1 VAGENQVR
9 YRHARTRLLHGF
21 VQHQHET
28 AYKQWKDKW
37 DYIRAAVQGSTYY
50 KLPRLFHWLTGNI
63 GYHHIH
69 HLNPLVPN
77 YQLARCH
84 HENPIMDKVA
94 NSITFIESLKCVVNK
109 LWDEE
114 QQRMISFR
122 EYMRRYG
129 QKKQP
134 T

>member
-1 VAGENQVR
+1 
-9 YRHARTRLLHGF
+9 
-21 VQHQHET
+21 
-28 AYKQWKDKW
+28 
-37 DYIRAAVQGSTYY
+37 
-50 KLPRLFHWLTGNI
+50 
-63 GYHHIH
+63 
-69 HLNPLVPN
+69 
-77 YQLARCH
+77 
-84 HENPIMDKVA
+84 MDKVA

-129 QKKQP
+129 QKKQS